1 MPKINLNSVSPSV
14 FMVNAANDER
24 ADIVSKGRV
33 LFYEHAA
40 NGKSAIMAANGL
52 SSAGV
57 QHMLT
62 PKGYKELNEKFQREH
77 LMYAAKICCAQ
88 TGEAAPVDFDD
99 FKRNGQRF
107 YGNSAFYR
115 VLQGIYQE
123 IVTPI
128 IASVYSEAVDRFAD
142 VVEVGFGETYA
153 ISVGSND
160 IPVFQDSSWGASRS
174 VPSNRFYSKDYT
186 LNPQPKTAQIVAKWF
201 QLVGNNQDFG
211 VFFANIVAGMYAK
224 TMGMWNAALTA
235 AASDTTLIPANLN
248 FTFSNQNWLSAAN
261 KIAALNNTVTS
272 NLFATGSAVAL
283 GKVLPTQATGSTNVN
298 MDAALAMLL
307 GERYNSTGMLGEF
320 LGVRLMPLRD
330 AVSPVN
336 LNTAPT
342 TILSANDIWMMAAN
356 SRKPM
361 TIAYNSATPITLEI
375 DPTRTA
381 NFEIGLNLTIALDSV
396 SIFSNRIAHFTI

>member
-1 MPKINLNSVSPSV
+1 M
-14 FMVNAANDER
+14 
-24 ADIVSKGRV
+24 
-33 LFYEHAA
+33 
-40 NGKSAIMAANGL
+40 
-52 SSAGV
+52 
-57 QHMLT
+57 
-62 PKGYKELNEKFQREH
+62 
-77 LMYAAKICCAQ
+77 
-88 TGEAAPVDFDD
+88 
-99 FKRNGQRF
+99 
-107 YGNSAFYR
+107 
-115 VLQGIYQE
+115 
-123 IVTPI
+123 TPI

-174 VPSNRFYSKDYT
+174 VPNNRFYSKDYT

-224 TMGMWNAALTA
+224 TMGMWHAALTA
-235 AASDTTLIPANLN
+235 AAADTTLIPANLN

>member
-1 MPKINLNSVSPSV
+1 M
-14 FMVNAANDER
+14 
-24 ADIVSKGRV
+24 
-33 LFYEHAA
+33 
-40 NGKSAIMAANGL
+40 
-52 SSAGV
+52 
-57 QHMLT
+57 
-62 PKGYKELNEKFQREH
+62 
-77 LMYAAKICCAQ
+77 
-88 TGEAAPVDFDD
+88 
-99 FKRNGQRF
+99 
-107 YGNSAFYR
+107 
-115 VLQGIYQE
+115 
-123 IVTPI
+123 TPI

-142 VVEVGFGETYA
+142 VVEVGFGESYA

-361 TIAYNSATPITLEI
+361 TIAYNSATPITSRLIPRGHLTSLWESI
-375 DPTRTA
+375 LPSPSIRFPSSPTESPILQ
-381 NFEIGLNLTIALDSV
+381 FEKMSGLASPAHSSIVPSPSITCATFPVSV
-396 SIFSNRIAHFTI
+396 CYNCNVGFISSNSSCSGSC

>member
-1 MPKINLNSVSPSV
+1 M
-14 FMVNAANDER
+14 
-24 ADIVSKGRV
+24 
-33 LFYEHAA
+33 
-40 NGKSAIMAANGL
+40 
-52 SSAGV
+52 
-57 QHMLT
+57 
-62 PKGYKELNEKFQREH
+62 
-77 LMYAAKICCAQ
+77 
-88 TGEAAPVDFDD
+88 
-99 FKRNGQRF
+99 
-107 YGNSAFYR
+107 
-115 VLQGIYQE
+115 
-123 IVTPI
+123 
-128 IASVYSEAVDRFAD
+128 
-142 VVEVGFGETYA
+142 
-153 ISVGSND
+153 
-160 IPVFQDSSWGASRS
+160 
-174 VPSNRFYSKDYT
+174 
-186 LNPQPKTAQIVAKWF
+186 
-201 QLVGNNQDFG
+201 GNNQDFG

-235 AASDTTLIPANLN
+235 AAADTTLIPANLN

-336 LNTAPT
+336 PNTAPT